1 MDDNLKDLLKKNAID
16 CALVPS
22 SLVANNSGEIVAM
35 ENYYP
40 NNNDGELN
48 LSIALSICS
57 NRLESKCWVSTK
69 IDNTTDNS
77 KPKYHSSYNE
87 FEHNGVIYYPYS
99 IDTSSYN
106 ILDILNLC
114 DGLYRFVQENTA
126 QHHE

>member
-16 CALVPS
+16 YTLVPS

-35 ENYYP
+35 ENYCP

-87 FEHNGVIYYPYS
+87 FKHNKVIYYPYS
-99 IDTSSYN
+99 INTSSYN
-106 ILDILNLC
+106 ILDVLNLC
-114 DGLYRFVQENTA
+114 DGLYRFVKEAGVKND
-126 QHHE
+126 

>member
-1 MDDNLKDLLKKNAID
+1 MDNNLKDLLKKNAID
-16 CALVPS
+16 YILVPS

-48 LSIALSICS
+48 LSIALSIGS
-57 NRLESKCWVSTK
+57 NGLDSKCWISTK

-87 FEHNGVIYYPYS
+87 FECNGVIYYPYS
-99 IDTSSYN
+99 INTDSYN

-114 DGLYRFVQENTA
+114 DGLYRFVQENTT
-126 QHHE
+126 